1 MSSSL
6 LVTAGISDLG
16 QLWRVAGGQDV
27 RWLMAE
33 LRESRENSAEGND
46 IASDGIQLKNT

>member
-6 LVTAGISDLG
+6 LVTAGISNLG
-16 QLWRVAGGQDV
+16 QWRVAGGQDV
-27 RWLMAE
+27 WWLMAE
-33 LRESRENSAEGND
+33 LCESWENSAKGNV